1 MMDVAYIA
9 YHFHWSEDKILDLP
23 VQRREEYMR
32 KIEFINKVQNG
43 EDEQNLQHLL

>member
-1 MMDVAYIA
+1 MEVAYIA
-9 YHFHWSEDKILDLP
+9 YHFHWSEDEILDLP
-23 VQRREEYMR
+23 VKKREDYMR